1 MRNEKGQF
9 VKGHKTWLG
18 KHHTQESKRKMSESQ
33 KGKSLGFIP
42 KMAFKKGDIPWSKG
56 KTFSKQYR
64 KKISEGHK
72 GQIPWSKG
80 KKLSK
85 EHKQKIKLVHI
96 GKHYSPKTEFKKD
109 HIVPKGKDHWGWKG
123 GKQEVNCLICK
134 KTILREKWELKRN
147 KGFLCS
153 KECKSLWMSSRTKE
167 KHPRYKGKWET
178 SDGYVLVHLPEH
190 PFSDKAGYVKEH
202 RLIVEKFIGRYLKS
216 EEVVH
221 HIDENPS
228 NNSIHNLM
236 LFPSHSKHM
245 SFHHKMTQFGMT
257 NPIKGQIKDRW
268 IPILKENQ

>member
-1 MRNEKGQF
+1 MTPKQRLSRYSEEEINFIKENYKNLMDKEIGIALNRPTSSI
-9 VKGHKTWLG
+9 KD
-18 KHHTQESKRKMSESQ
+18 KRLSLELKASA
-33 KGKSLGFIP
+33 KGK
-42 KMAFKKGDIPWSKG
+42 WSGEK
-56 KTFSKQYR
+56 
-64 KKISEGHK
+64 
-72 GQIPWSKG
+72 
-80 KKLSK
+80 
-85 EHKQKIKLVHI
+85 
-96 GKHYSPKTEFKKD
+96 
-109 HIVPKGKDHWGWKG
+109 HWGWKG

>member
-123 GKQEVNCLICK
+123 GKDKRALFMVQKEYILWRTAVFMRDNYTCRECGERGGELHADHINSFALYPELRLAIDNGQTLCIDCHK
-134 KTILREKWELKRN
+134 IKTLEDIKLTKN
-147 KGFLCS
+147 F
-153 KECKSLWMSSRTKE
+153 KER
-167 KHPRYKGKWET
+167 
-178 SDGYVLVHLPEH
+178 LV
-190 PFSDKAGYVKEH
+190 
-202 RLIVEKFIGRYLKS
+202 I
-216 EEVVH
+216 
-221 HIDENPS
+221 
-228 NNSIHNLM
+228 
-236 LFPSHSKHM
+236 
-245 SFHHKMTQFGMT
+245 
-257 NPIKGQIKDRW
+257 
-268 IPILKENQ
+268 